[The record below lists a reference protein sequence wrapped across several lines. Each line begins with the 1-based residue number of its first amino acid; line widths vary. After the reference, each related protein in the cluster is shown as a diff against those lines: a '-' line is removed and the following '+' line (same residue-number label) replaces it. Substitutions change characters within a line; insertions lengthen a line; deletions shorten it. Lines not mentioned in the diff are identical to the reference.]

1 MGLKEDKH
9 FLLVTVFVSV
19 LVVSNVLN
27 AKLLQIGC
35 LAVPGG
41 VICYAI
47 TYLMSDV
54 IGELYGKECAGRTVV
69 YGLICQIFCT
79 ILISISLLIPSLDVA
94 MDEAYKKALGANA
107 WFTIAGLLAYVVS
120 QEIDIALFHSIRRKM
135 LQKGAKH
142 KWVWNNVSTI
152 VSQAVD
158 TVIFIGVAFGMGQ
171 GYFWEAELRA
181 ALLQMCFSQYF
192 IKVVLAI
199 VDTPFFYLLTR
210 EKKNKD

>member
-9 FLLVTVFVSV
+9 FLLATVFVSA
-19 LVVSNVLN
+19 LVASNVLS

-35 LAVPGG
+35 LVVPGG

-47 TYLMSDV
+47 TYLMSDA
-54 IGELYGKECAGRTVV
+54 IGELYGKEYAGRTVV
-69 YGLICQIFCT
+69 YGLICQILCAL
-79 ILISISLLIPSLDVA
+79 LIGITLLIPSSDITIG
-94 MDEAYKKALGANA
+94 EAYKKTLGTNV

-120 QEIDIALFHSIRRKM
+120 QEIDITLFHSIRRKM
-135 LQKGAKH
+135 IQKGAKH

-171 GYFWEAELRA
+171 GYFFETELRA
-181 ALLQMCFSQYF
+181 VLLQMCLSQYLV
-192 IKVVLAI
+192 KVVLAI
-199 VDTPFFYLLTR
+199 VDTPFFYLLTK
-210 EKKNKD
+210 EKENKD